1 MLRYVYFWK
10 RVTEFVYLVLW
21 EFPIGCLLC
30 LSSRNPPNTNMR
42 GFLLN
47 LPAPITLNKHSCT
60 RAADES
66 GYAGLLH

>member
-30 LSSRNPPNTNMR
+30 L
-42 GFLLN
+42 
-47 LPAPITLNKHSCT
+47 
-60 RAADES
+60 
-66 GYAGLLH
+66 